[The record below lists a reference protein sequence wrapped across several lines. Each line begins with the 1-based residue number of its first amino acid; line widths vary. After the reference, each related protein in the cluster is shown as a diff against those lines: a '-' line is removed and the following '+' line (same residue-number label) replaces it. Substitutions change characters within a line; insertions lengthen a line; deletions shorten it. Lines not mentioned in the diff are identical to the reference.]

1 MSLLA
6 VLYLSQ
12 GDQEAVK
19 YDSEPDAFSD
29 REQYTSFTEL
39 ELSTLWAKMRGID
52 WDVSSLDGFRPSV
65 LLEDGGERTIQ
76 RLPAAMTTELAG
88 LTPEQISAAAA
99 KWATTDELACEPSD
113 VQPII
118 EGLVRLAK
126 NASQTGRNIYLW
138 NCV

>member
-6 VLYLSQ
+6 ELYLSR

-19 YDSEPDAFSD
+19 YDSEPNAFSD

-52 WDVSSLDGFRPSV
+52 WDVSLVALFRPI
-65 LLEDGGERTIQ
+65 LLEDGGR
-76 RLPAAMTTELAG
+76 RAVHRVPAAMTAELAG
-88 LTPEQISAAAA
+88 LTPEQVAGVAT
-99 KWATTDELACEPSD
+99 KWAATDELACDPSD

-126 NASQTGRNIYLW
+126 NVSETGRNIYLW

>member
-6 VLYLSQ
+6 ILYLSRD
-12 GDQEAVK
+12 DQEAVK
-19 YDSEPDAFSD
+19 YDSDPDVFSD
-29 REQYTSFTEL
+29 LERYASFTEL
-39 ELSTLWAKMRGID
+39 ELSTLWAEMRGID
-52 WDVSSLDGFRPSV
+52 WDVTLLDGFPSV
-65 LLEDGGERTIQ
+65 LLADGGARTIH
-76 RLPAAMTTELAG
+76 RVPAAMTAELTV
-88 LTPEQISAAAA
+88 LTPEQVSVAAT

-126 NASQTGRNIYLW
+126 NASETGRSIYLW